1 MFNYEMSNLSDT
13 HSSTCLLKEN
23 LKSKQR
29 TKYPPCLLQASPAR
43 FDNDLFVWSFH
54 STINNLIKNS

>member
-13 HSSTCLLKEN
+13 HNSTCLLKEN

-43 FDNDLFVWSFH
+43 FDNDLFV
-54 STINNLIKNS
+54 